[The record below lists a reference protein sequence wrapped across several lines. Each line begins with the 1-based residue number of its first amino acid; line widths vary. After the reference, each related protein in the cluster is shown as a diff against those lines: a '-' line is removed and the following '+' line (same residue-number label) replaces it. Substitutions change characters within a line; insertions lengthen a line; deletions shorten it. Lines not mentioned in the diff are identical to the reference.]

1 MEEIKFKLLIK
12 NNNFAVYD
20 IFLKYRKYYVGKV
33 YFIKVNNEVI
43 VKYNFK
49 NTEFDSMIGMIMLN
63 DILNIGLREFKD
75 VKISKINTKKEGYI
89 DCYINSFNVS
99 KINDKKLNKLIR
111 IIIGLV
117 ILIVVIIQGNLF
129 DNVSN
134 ATASINDSAK
144 SDKIDAKVKENFS
157 VSFIDVGQADSVLIR
172 NGNYNMLIDAGN
184 NEDGEKLV
192 NYFKSLGIEEFTYV
206 FATHPH
212 EDHIGGMDDIINNF
226 KIDNYY
232 MSNKLS
238 TTKTFMDV
246 LDALDGRNL
255 KYTVPNKGDTLKLG
269 DANIKVIYPGDDK
282 SNINDS
288 SIVLKITYGK
298 NSFLLTGDATS
309 NVERKIYNEDIKSD
323 VLKVAHHGSSYSS
336 TDVFLDRVKPYYA
349 VISVGKNNIYNH
361 PSNKTLE
368 KLNKRNIKVY
378 RTDLDGTIVFISD
391 GDNLSVQTLETD
403 TNG

>member
-1 MEEIKFKLLIK
+1 M
-12 NNNFAVYD
+12 NY
-20 IFLKYRKYYVGKV
+20 
-33 YFIKVNNEVI
+33 
-43 VKYNFK
+43 
-49 NTEFDSMIGMIMLN
+49 
-63 DILNIGLREFKD
+63 
-75 VKISKINTKKEGYI
+75 
-89 DCYINSFNVS
+89 
-99 KINDKKLNKLIR
+99 KKLNKLIK

-117 ILIVVIIQGNLF
+117 ILIVVTIQGNLF

-134 ATASINDSAK
+134 ATASINDSTK

-206 FATHPH
+206 FVTHPH

-282 SNINDS
+282 SNINAS

-323 VLKVAHHGSSYSS
+323 VLKVDHHGSSYSS
-336 TDVFLDRVKPYYA
+336 IDVFLDKVKPYYA

-391 GDNLSVQTLETD
+391 GDNLSVKALKTD

>member
-1 MEEIKFKLLIK
+1 M
-12 NNNFAVYD
+12 
-20 IFLKYRKYYVGKV
+20 
-33 YFIKVNNEVI
+33 
-43 VKYNFK
+43 
-49 NTEFDSMIGMIMLN
+49 
-63 DILNIGLREFKD
+63 
-75 VKISKINTKKEGYI
+75 
-89 DCYINSFNVS
+89 
-99 KINDKKLNKLIR
+99 NDKKLNKLIK

-117 ILIVVIIQGNLF
+117 ILIVVTIHGNLF

-134 ATASINDSAK
+134 ATASINDSTK

-336 TDVFLDRVKPYYA
+336 TDVFLDKVKPYYA

-368 KLNKRNIKVY
+368 KLNKRNIKAY

-391 GDNLSVQTLETD
+391 GDNLSVKALKTD

>member
-1 MEEIKFKLLIK
+1 M
-12 NNNFAVYD
+12 
-20 IFLKYRKYYVGKV
+20 
-33 YFIKVNNEVI
+33 
-43 VKYNFK
+43 
-49 NTEFDSMIGMIMLN
+49 
-63 DILNIGLREFKD
+63 
-75 VKISKINTKKEGYI
+75 
-89 DCYINSFNVS
+89 
-99 KINDKKLNKLIR
+99 NDKKLNKLIR
-111 IIIGLV
+111 IIIGFV
-117 ILIVVIIQGNLF
+117 ILIVVTIQGNLF

-134 ATASINDSAK
+134 ATASINDSTK

-246 LDALDGRNL
+246 LDALDGCNL

-361 PSNKTLE
+361 PSNNTLE

-391 GDNLSVQTLETD
+391 GNNLSVKALKTD

>member
-1 MEEIKFKLLIK
+1 M
-12 NNNFAVYD
+12 
-20 IFLKYRKYYVGKV
+20 
-33 YFIKVNNEVI
+33 
-43 VKYNFK
+43 
-49 NTEFDSMIGMIMLN
+49 
-63 DILNIGLREFKD
+63 
-75 VKISKINTKKEGYI
+75 
-89 DCYINSFNVS
+89 
-99 KINDKKLNKLIR
+99 NDKKLNKLIK

-117 ILIVVIIQGNLF
+117 ILIVVTIQGNLF

-134 ATASINDSAK
+134 ATASINDSTK
-144 SDKIDAKVKENFS
+144 SDKIDAKLKENFS

-336 TDVFLDRVKPYYA
+336 TDVFLDKVNPYYA

-391 GDNLSVQTLETD
+391 GDNLSVKALKTD

>member
-1 MEEIKFKLLIK
+1 M
-12 NNNFAVYD
+12 
-20 IFLKYRKYYVGKV
+20 
-33 YFIKVNNEVI
+33 
-43 VKYNFK
+43 
-49 NTEFDSMIGMIMLN
+49 
-63 DILNIGLREFKD
+63 
-75 VKISKINTKKEGYI
+75 
-89 DCYINSFNVS
+89 
-99 KINDKKLNKLIR
+99 NDKKLNKLIK

-117 ILIVVIIQGNLF
+117 ILIVVTIQGNLF

-134 ATASINDSAK
+134 ATASINDSTK
-144 SDKIDAKVKENFS
+144 SDKIDAKAKENFS

-336 TDVFLDRVKPYYA
+336 IDVFLDKVKPYYA

-368 KLNKRNIKVY
+368 KLNKRNIKAY

-391 GDNLSVQTLETD
+391 GDNLSVKALKTD

>member
-1 MEEIKFKLLIK
+1 M
-12 NNNFAVYD
+12 
-20 IFLKYRKYYVGKV
+20 
-33 YFIKVNNEVI
+33 
-43 VKYNFK
+43 
-49 NTEFDSMIGMIMLN
+49 
-63 DILNIGLREFKD
+63 
-75 VKISKINTKKEGYI
+75 
-89 DCYINSFNVS
+89 
-99 KINDKKLNKLIR
+99 NDKKLNKLIR

-134 ATASINDSAK
+134 ATASINDSTK
-144 SDKIDAKVKENFS
+144 SDKIDAKVNENFS

-269 DANIKVIYPGDDK
+269 DANIKVIYLGDDK

-288 SIVLKITYGK
+288 SIVLKVTYGK

-309 NVERKIYNEDIKSD
+309 NVERRIYNEDIKSD

-378 RTDLDGTIVFISD
+378 RTDLDGTITFTSD
-391 GDNLSVQTLETD
+391 GENLSVQTLKTD

>member
-1 MEEIKFKLLIK
+1 M
-12 NNNFAVYD
+12 
-20 IFLKYRKYYVGKV
+20 
-33 YFIKVNNEVI
+33 
-43 VKYNFK
+43 
-49 NTEFDSMIGMIMLN
+49 
-63 DILNIGLREFKD
+63 
-75 VKISKINTKKEGYI
+75 
-89 DCYINSFNVS
+89 
-99 KINDKKLNKLIR
+99 NDKKLNKLIK

-117 ILIVVIIQGNLF
+117 ILIVITIQGNLF

-134 ATASINDSAK
+134 ATASINDSTK
-144 SDKIDAKVKENFS
+144 SDKIDAKVNENFS

-246 LDALDGRNL
+246 LDALDGCNL

-391 GDNLSVQTLETD
+391 GDNLSVKALKTD

>member
-1 MEEIKFKLLIK
+1 M
-12 NNNFAVYD
+12 
-20 IFLKYRKYYVGKV
+20 
-33 YFIKVNNEVI
+33 
-43 VKYNFK
+43 
-49 NTEFDSMIGMIMLN
+49 
-63 DILNIGLREFKD
+63 
-75 VKISKINTKKEGYI
+75 
-89 DCYINSFNVS
+89 
-99 KINDKKLNKLIR
+99 NDKKLNKLIR

-134 ATASINDSAK
+134 ATASINDSTK
-144 SDKIDAKVKENFS
+144 SDKIDAKVNENFS

-391 GDNLSVQTLETD
+391 GDNLSVKALKTD

>member
-1 MEEIKFKLLIK
+1 M
-12 NNNFAVYD
+12 
-20 IFLKYRKYYVGKV
+20 
-33 YFIKVNNEVI
+33 
-43 VKYNFK
+43 
-49 NTEFDSMIGMIMLN
+49 
-63 DILNIGLREFKD
+63 
-75 VKISKINTKKEGYI
+75 
-89 DCYINSFNVS
+89 
-99 KINDKKLNKLIR
+99 NDKKLNKLIK

-117 ILIVVIIQGNLF
+117 ILIVVTIQGNLF

-134 ATASINDSAK
+134 ATASINDSTK
-144 SDKIDAKVKENFS
+144 SDKIDAKLKENFS

-336 TDVFLDRVKPYYA
+336 TDVFLDKVKPYYA

-391 GDNLSVQTLETD
+391 GDNLSVKALKTD

>member
-1 MEEIKFKLLIK
+1 M
-12 NNNFAVYD
+12 
-20 IFLKYRKYYVGKV
+20 
-33 YFIKVNNEVI
+33 
-43 VKYNFK
+43 
-49 NTEFDSMIGMIMLN
+49 
-63 DILNIGLREFKD
+63 
-75 VKISKINTKKEGYI
+75 
-89 DCYINSFNVS
+89 
-99 KINDKKLNKLIR
+99 NDKKLNKLIR

-134 ATASINDSAK
+134 ATASINDSTK
-144 SDKIDAKVKENFS
+144 SDKIDAKVEGNLS
-157 VSFIDVGQADSVLIR
+157 VSFIDVGQADSILIR

-288 SIVLKITYGK
+288 SIVLKIIYGK

-391 GDNLSVQTLETD
+391 GDNLSVKALKTD

>member
-1 MEEIKFKLLIK
+1 M
-12 NNNFAVYD
+12 
-20 IFLKYRKYYVGKV
+20 
-33 YFIKVNNEVI
+33 
-43 VKYNFK
+43 
-49 NTEFDSMIGMIMLN
+49 
-63 DILNIGLREFKD
+63 
-75 VKISKINTKKEGYI
+75 
-89 DCYINSFNVS
+89 
-99 KINDKKLNKLIR
+99 NDKKLNKLIK

-117 ILIVVIIQGNLF
+117 ILIVVTIQGNLF

-134 ATASINDSAK
+134 VTASINDSTK

-246 LDALDGRNL
+246 LDALDRRNL

-336 TDVFLDRVKPYYA
+336 TDVFLDKVKPYYA

-391 GDNLSVQTLETD
+391 GDNLNVKALKTD

>member
-1 MEEIKFKLLIK
+1 M
-12 NNNFAVYD
+12 
-20 IFLKYRKYYVGKV
+20 
-33 YFIKVNNEVI
+33 
-43 VKYNFK
+43 
-49 NTEFDSMIGMIMLN
+49 
-63 DILNIGLREFKD
+63 
-75 VKISKINTKKEGYI
+75 
-89 DCYINSFNVS
+89 
-99 KINDKKLNKLIR
+99 NDKKLNKLIK

-117 ILIVVIIQGNLF
+117 ILIVVTIQGNLF

-134 ATASINDSAK
+134 ATASINDSTK

-288 SIVLKITYGK
+288 SIVLKMTYGK

-391 GDNLSVQTLETD
+391 GENLSVKALKTD

>member
-1 MEEIKFKLLIK
+1 M
-12 NNNFAVYD
+12 
-20 IFLKYRKYYVGKV
+20 
-33 YFIKVNNEVI
+33 
-43 VKYNFK
+43 
-49 NTEFDSMIGMIMLN
+49 
-63 DILNIGLREFKD
+63 
-75 VKISKINTKKEGYI
+75 
-89 DCYINSFNVS
+89 
-99 KINDKKLNKLIR
+99 NDKKLNKLIK

-117 ILIVVIIQGNLF
+117 ILIVVTIQGNLF

-134 ATASINDSAK
+134 ATASINDSTK

-255 KYTVPNKGDTLKLG
+255 KYTVPNKGDTLNLG
-269 DANIKVIYPGDDK
+269 DGNIKLIYPGDDK
-282 SNINDS
+282 SNIYDS
-288 SIVLKITYGK
+288 WIVLKVTYGK

-378 RTDLDGTIVFISD
+378 RTDLDGTIVFTSD
-391 GDNLSVQTLETD
+391 GENLSVKALKTD

>member
-1 MEEIKFKLLIK
+1 M
-12 NNNFAVYD
+12 
-20 IFLKYRKYYVGKV
+20 
-33 YFIKVNNEVI
+33 
-43 VKYNFK
+43 
-49 NTEFDSMIGMIMLN
+49 
-63 DILNIGLREFKD
+63 
-75 VKISKINTKKEGYI
+75 
-89 DCYINSFNVS
+89 
-99 KINDKKLNKLIR
+99 NDKKLNKLIR

-134 ATASINDSAK
+134 ATASINDSTK
-144 SDKIDAKVKENFS
+144 SDKIDAKVEGNLS
-157 VSFIDVGQADSVLIR
+157 VSFIDVGQADSILIR

-246 LDALDGRNL
+246 LDALDRRNL

-378 RTDLDGTIVFISD
+378 RTDLDGTITFTSD
-391 GDNLSVQTLETD
+391 GENLSVQTLETD

>member
-1 MEEIKFKLLIK
+1 M
-12 NNNFAVYD
+12 
-20 IFLKYRKYYVGKV
+20 
-33 YFIKVNNEVI
+33 
-43 VKYNFK
+43 
-49 NTEFDSMIGMIMLN
+49 
-63 DILNIGLREFKD
+63 
-75 VKISKINTKKEGYI
+75 
-89 DCYINSFNVS
+89 
-99 KINDKKLNKLIR
+99 NDKKLNKLIK

-117 ILIVVIIQGNLF
+117 ILIVVAIQGNLF

-134 ATASINDSAK
+134 TTASINDSTK
-144 SDKIDAKVKENFS
+144 SDKIDVKVKENFS

-298 NSFLLTGDATS
+298 NSFLLTGDVTS

-378 RTDLDGTIVFISD
+378 RTDLDGTITFTSD
-391 GDNLSVQTLETD
+391 GENLSVQTLETN

>member
-1 MEEIKFKLLIK
+1 M
-12 NNNFAVYD
+12 
-20 IFLKYRKYYVGKV
+20 
-33 YFIKVNNEVI
+33 
-43 VKYNFK
+43 
-49 NTEFDSMIGMIMLN
+49 
-63 DILNIGLREFKD
+63 
-75 VKISKINTKKEGYI
+75 
-89 DCYINSFNVS
+89 
-99 KINDKKLNKLIR
+99 NDKKLNKLIK

-134 ATASINDSAK
+134 ATASINDSTK

-157 VSFIDVGQADSVLIR
+157 VLFIDVGQADSVLIR

-246 LDALDGRNL
+246 LDALDGCNL

-391 GDNLSVQTLETD
+391 GDNLSVKALKTD

>member
-1 MEEIKFKLLIK
+1 M
-12 NNNFAVYD
+12 
-20 IFLKYRKYYVGKV
+20 
-33 YFIKVNNEVI
+33 
-43 VKYNFK
+43 
-49 NTEFDSMIGMIMLN
+49 
-63 DILNIGLREFKD
+63 
-75 VKISKINTKKEGYI
+75 
-89 DCYINSFNVS
+89 
-99 KINDKKLNKLIR
+99 NDKKLNKLIK

-117 ILIVVIIQGNLF
+117 ILIVVTIQGNLF

-134 ATASINDSAK
+134 ATASINDGTK

-288 SIVLKITYGK
+288 SIVLKVTYGK

-378 RTDLDGTIVFISD
+378 RTDLDGTIVFTSD
-391 GDNLSVQTLETD
+391 GENLSVKALKTD

>member
-1 MEEIKFKLLIK
+1 M
-12 NNNFAVYD
+12 
-20 IFLKYRKYYVGKV
+20 
-33 YFIKVNNEVI
+33 
-43 VKYNFK
+43 
-49 NTEFDSMIGMIMLN
+49 
-63 DILNIGLREFKD
+63 
-75 VKISKINTKKEGYI
+75 
-89 DCYINSFNVS
+89 
-99 KINDKKLNKLIR
+99 NDKKLNKLIK
-111 IIIGLV
+111 IIVGVV
-117 ILIVVIIQGNLF
+117 ILIVVTIQGNLF

-134 ATASINDSAK
+134 ATASINDSTK

-391 GDNLSVQTLETD
+391 GDNLSVKALKTD

>member
-1 MEEIKFKLLIK
+1 M
-12 NNNFAVYD
+12 
-20 IFLKYRKYYVGKV
+20 
-33 YFIKVNNEVI
+33 
-43 VKYNFK
+43 
-49 NTEFDSMIGMIMLN
+49 
-63 DILNIGLREFKD
+63 
-75 VKISKINTKKEGYI
+75 
-89 DCYINSFNVS
+89 
-99 KINDKKLNKLIR
+99 NDKKLNKLIK

-134 ATASINDSAK
+134 ATASINDSTK

-246 LDALDGRNL
+246 LDALDGCNL

-391 GDNLSVQTLETD
+391 GDNLSVKALKTD

>member
-1 MEEIKFKLLIK
+1 M
-12 NNNFAVYD
+12 
-20 IFLKYRKYYVGKV
+20 
-33 YFIKVNNEVI
+33 
-43 VKYNFK
+43 
-49 NTEFDSMIGMIMLN
+49 
-63 DILNIGLREFKD
+63 
-75 VKISKINTKKEGYI
+75 
-89 DCYINSFNVS
+89 
-99 KINDKKLNKLIR
+99 NDKKLNKLIK

-117 ILIVVIIQGNLF
+117 ILIVVTIQGNLF

-134 ATASINDSAK
+134 ATASINDSTK

-378 RTDLDGTIVFISD
+378 RTDLDGTITFTSD
-391 GDNLSVQTLETD
+391 GENLSVQTLETN

>member
-1 MEEIKFKLLIK
+1 M
-12 NNNFAVYD
+12 
-20 IFLKYRKYYVGKV
+20 
-33 YFIKVNNEVI
+33 
-43 VKYNFK
+43 
-49 NTEFDSMIGMIMLN
+49 
-63 DILNIGLREFKD
+63 
-75 VKISKINTKKEGYI
+75 
-89 DCYINSFNVS
+89 
-99 KINDKKLNKLIR
+99 NDKKLNKLIK

-117 ILIVVIIQGNLF
+117 ILIVITIQGNLF

-134 ATASINDSAK
+134 ATASINDSTK
-144 SDKIDAKVKENFS
+144 SDKIDAKVNENFS

-323 VLKVAHHGSSYSS
+323 ILKVAHHGSSYSS
-336 TDVFLDRVKPYYA
+336 TDVFLDKVKPYYA

-391 GDNLSVQTLETD
+391 GENLSVKALKTD

>member
-1 MEEIKFKLLIK
+1 MNDKKINKLIK
-12 NNNFAVYD
+12 IIIGIVILLVAV
-20 IFLKYRKYYVGKV
+20 
-33 YFIKVNNEVI
+33 
-43 VKYNFK
+43 FK
-49 NTEFDSMIGMIMLN
+49 SDFLN
-63 DILNIGLREFKD
+63 DI
-75 VKISKINTKKEGYI
+75 SKT
-89 DCYINSFNVS
+89 
-99 KINDKKLNKLIR
+99 
-111 IIIGLV
+111 
-117 ILIVVIIQGNLF
+117 
-129 DNVSN
+129 
-134 ATASINDSAK
+134 AASINDSTK
-144 SDKIDAKVKENFS
+144 SDKIDAKIAGNLS
-157 VSFIDVGQADSVLIR
+157 VSFVDVGQADSVLIR

>member
-1 MEEIKFKLLIK
+1 M
-12 NNNFAVYD
+12 
-20 IFLKYRKYYVGKV
+20 
-33 YFIKVNNEVI
+33 
-43 VKYNFK
+43 
-49 NTEFDSMIGMIMLN
+49 
-63 DILNIGLREFKD
+63 
-75 VKISKINTKKEGYI
+75 
-89 DCYINSFNVS
+89 
-99 KINDKKLNKLIR
+99 NDKKLNKLIK

-117 ILIVVIIQGNLF
+117 ILIVVTIQGNLF

-134 ATASINDSAK
+134 ATASINDSTK
-144 SDKIDAKVKENFS
+144 SDKIDAKVNENFS

-255 KYTVPNKGDTLKLG
+255 KYTVPNKGDMLKLG

-336 TDVFLDRVKPYYA
+336 TDVFLDKVKPYYA

-391 GDNLSVQTLETD
+391 GDNLSVKALKTD